1 MEPPEFPYR
10 RLYARVT
17 RIDALSVSPYRRA
30 SFEFDAID
38 ADTADAA
45 GAQIGDLFQE
55 ARTKP
60 FALLRIVTTPARFR
74 DFAGDTP
81 ASGDWFFLEVEPRGL
96 RPGLMTW
103 HAQLGPVGYASHSRG
118 VTVDAR
124 RLTSEDDEP
133 RRPRSL
139 GAAVALQTMLPQHVG
154 QISQLPSVAASGA
167 AIHAAL
173 GQITTPAAVVV
184 RDVGQASFTSLIDD
198 QGKAL
203 IHFDVGFPISF
214 NKHTFPKAFK
224 SDPTERP
231 LVVLSHWDWDHLHAA
246 FALRHLL
253 ECRWVTPHQRIGP
266 GAARLAMILAGKGNL
281 LVWPAG
287 SGAAFP
293 GGTLMACTDTT
304 NPNDTGL
311 ALHVTLASGRTA
323 VLTGDADYRC
333 LPIAFVA
340 LGPVSHLIA
349 THHGARFHSTA
360 AQIPVPAAPG
370 SAMVISYGAGNV
382 YRHPHPEAL
391 RAHASAGWQQW
402 ISTAGHKGGPPRGD
416 RQLG

>member
-1 MEPPEFPYR
+1 MT
-10 RLYARVT
+10 RV
-17 RIDALSVSPYRRA
+17 DALSVNPYRRA
-30 SFEFDAID
+30 SFEVDTIG

-60 FALLRIVTTPARFR
+60 FALLRIVTTPSRFR
-74 DFAGDTP
+74 EFAGDVPTP
-81 ASGDWFFLEVEPRGL
+81 GDWFFLEIEPRGL

-103 HAQLGPVGYASHSRG
+103 HAQLGPTGYSSHSRG
-118 VTVDAR
+118 ATIQAR

-139 GAAVALQTMLPQHVG
+139 GAAVAPRAVLPQHVG
-154 QISQLPSVAASGA
+154 QISQLPSAAASGA
-167 AIHAAL
+167 AIHALL
-173 GQITTPAAVVV
+173 GKVAVSAAVVV
-184 RDVGQASFTSLIDD
+184 RDVGQASFTSLVDS
-198 QGKAL
+198 QGQAL

-253 ECRWVTPHQRIGP
+253 ECKWITPNQAIGQ
-266 GAARLAMILAGKGNL
+266 GAARLALILAGKGNL
-281 LVWPAG
+281 LVWPTG
-287 SGAAFP
+287 PGATFP
-293 GGTLMACTDTT
+293 GGTLTACTGTT
-304 NPNDTGL
+304 NSNDSGL

-323 VLTGDADYRC
+323 LLTGDADYQC
-333 LPIAFVA
+333 LPATIAA
-340 LGPVSHLIA
+340 LGSVSHLIA
-349 THHGARFHSTA
+349 THHGARFHSA
-360 AQIPVPAAPG
+360 VAQIPAPG
-370 SAMVISYGAGNV
+370 APGTPMEISYGTGNV

-391 RAHASAGWQQW
+391 QAHAAAGWHQW
-402 ISTAGHKGGPPRGD
+402 IATAGQKGGPTRGD
-416 RQLG
+416 RRLT

>member
-1 MEPPEFPYR
+1 MT
-10 RLYARVT
+10 RV
-17 RIDALSVSPYRRA
+17 DALSVSPYRRS
-30 SFEFDAID
+30 SFEFDTID

-55 ARTKP
+55 SRTKP
-60 FALLRIVTTPARFR
+60 FAVLRIVTTPARFR
-74 DFAGDTP
+74 AFAGDTP
-81 ASGDWFFLEVEPRGL
+81 APGDWFFLEIEPRGL

-103 HAQLGPVGYASHSRG
+103 HAQLGPAGYSSHSRG

-139 GAAVALQTMLPQHVG
+139 GAAVAPQTMLPQHVS
-154 QISQLPSVAASGA
+154 QISQLPSVAASGP

-173 GQITTPAAVVV
+173 GKLIAPAAVIV
-184 RDVGQASFTSLIDD
+184 RDVGQASFTSLVDG
-198 QGKAL
+198 QGRAL

-214 NKHTFPKAFK
+214 NKHTFPNAFK
-224 SDPTERP
+224 CDPTERP

-246 FALRHLL
+246 FALRHLHQ
-253 ECRWVTPHQRIGP
+253 CTWITPHQRIGP
-266 GAARLAMILAGKGNL
+266 GAARLALILAGKGNL

-287 SGAAFP
+287 AGVGFP
-293 GGTLMACTDTT
+293 GGTLMACTGTT
-304 NPNDTGL
+304 NQNDTGL

-323 VLTGDADYRC
+323 LLTGDADYQC
-333 LPIAFVA
+333 LPATIAA

-349 THHGARFHSTA
+349 THHGARFHSAVTH
-360 AQIPVPAAPG
+360 IPKPAAPG
-370 SAMVISYGAGNV
+370 RRLVLSYGSGNV

-391 RAHASAGWQQW
+391 QAHATAGWQQW
-402 ISTAGHKGGPPRGD
+402 IATAGQKGGPPRGD